1 MGHLLSRQHAL
12 LPDRVIMETAIHKFG
27 LTFAGVFTKATT
39 TVDGGWNVTFS
50 VSQDEA
56 KNILSLSAMRDTLL
70 QVAVIP
76 VEIEDEVVLDG

>member
-1 MGHLLSRQHAL
+1 
-12 LPDRVIMETAIHKFG
+12 METAIHKFG